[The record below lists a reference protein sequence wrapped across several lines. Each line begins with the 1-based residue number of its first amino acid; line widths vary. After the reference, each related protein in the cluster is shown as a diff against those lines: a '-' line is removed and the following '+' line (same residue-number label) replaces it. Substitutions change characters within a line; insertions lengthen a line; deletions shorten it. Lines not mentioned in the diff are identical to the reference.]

1 MYLLYMY
8 AKLHLTEISGKT
20 WRRDFIPDKSKESNK
35 IIAVQGM
42 KNSHRKLH
50 FRRLLDFISEC
61 HNFPEE
67 KKTRMKRNGIKI
79 RVTVVKALKK
89 RKIFSKTLFFSL

>member
-20 WRRDFIPDKSKESNK
+20 WRRDFIPDKSKESDK

-67 KKTRMKRNGIKI
+67 KKQEWSDFFTASSNKQEGHKRE
-79 RVTVVKALKK
+79 AW
-89 RKIFSKTLFFSL
+89 LF